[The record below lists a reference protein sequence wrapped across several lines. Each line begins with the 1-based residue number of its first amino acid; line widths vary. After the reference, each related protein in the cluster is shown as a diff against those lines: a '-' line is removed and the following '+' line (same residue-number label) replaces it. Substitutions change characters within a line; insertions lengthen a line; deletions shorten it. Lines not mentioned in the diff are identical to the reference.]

1 MINTNDL
8 VNVIRACLYSISRGK
23 EDKET
28 LPNKELDES
37 IKKVTNALSVKEKLS
52 VLEDNN
58 KPNEDD
64 KIDKKTKDED
74 SSITKSD
81 NPSHDAVSN
90 IDTDDFNV
98 KQFKKDIRKFF
109 NDTFGIDITK
119 D

>member
-37 IKKVTNALSVKEKLS
+37 IKKVNNALSGKEKLP

-64 KIDKKTKDED
+64 KIDKKIKVED
-74 SSITKSD
+74 SSVTKSD
-81 NPSHDAVSN
+81 NPSHDDVSN
-90 IDTDDFNV
+90 IDTDDFDV
-98 KQFKKDIRKFF
+98 EQFKKDIRKFF
-109 NDTFGIDITK
+109 DDTFGIDITK
-119 D
+119 